1 MQLESQYDK
10 LFTEDGLSKD
20 AEIGGPGA
28 VIRLENAEGNQTTV
42 PKLNLSII
50 YMHQNANSKPI
61 APGEQQPSY
70 EDDDQTDT
78 DHNGGGFQVKTNK
91 SA

>member
-20 AEIGGPGA
+20 AEIGGAGA
-28 VIRLENAEGNQTTV
+28 VIRLENGEGETTTV

-50 YMHQNANSKPI
+50 YMH
-61 APGEQQPSY
+61 
-70 EDDDQTDT
+70 
-78 DHNGGGFQVKTNK
+78 
-91 SA
+91 